1 MELEKKPYEISIWDD
16 VWNEKGYYEEQ
27 KVCNIG
33 SNNMTTPIRAF
44 NPKMVSNINGSNTFT
59 FDLNFRYWDDNLGD
73 FVENPFVS
81 LLYNER
87 KIKVREG
94 TPPNAKWYDLII
106 KDVTENSEKKV
117 FTYTAKDQYINE
129 LSKTGYELVFD
140 DKLENSVDTVNG
152 LAEKVL
158 AGSDWKVAE
167 DSVILQEQQEEPL
180 YKVEPVLNEGNSE
193 GSLETTYSLDVTPIN
208 LEGEETSETYV
219 FDIEKDKVYAFYSDI
234 AGRSSKVQ
242 ILIIKGSIEV
252 DEDNVITNG
261 RNYYIDASWSNNDS
275 EGNSK
280 PSFARE
286 INISTY
292 RGKRYVKQTGLQFDE
307 KINKYVSV
315 YEARKRDEEGNIIV
329 PEVGTI
335 PQWERRYVFSKTK
348 YLNPALI
355 QSSIVNP
362 RALDGLVGWQNRYS
376 YKVPGAENGGSRIKN
391 NSFQASIKEYEKNGE
406 KNFLSY
412 FEKIDSDA
420 KGRELYVN
428 TAITDNLD
436 LFPDGIKA
444 GDRYCLSL
452 RCGYIRDTFT
462 GKLDIDTFKPA
473 NPSYTV
479 DGSGFYADA
488 ETEEQERSYYN
499 QILVTIAPHEWSS
512 DGYKHYYTNMNSY
525 AVGYAQPPIFDDDDR
540 ITFVMTCFK
549 SLSFEDLKDVSK
561 EITLMLAVLGPKR
574 GFCFTDVQFFP
585 YMTDKKGNLLRPGE
599 IPSLDENSQIEKEY
613 YSYNPDDDYTKEE
626 EIRFEVSKNELPF
639 DYKLIID
646 SSHPYEKKRTL
657 RASKSNRFN
666 LISELCEL
674 FECWVKFEV
683 ERDNNTGKIS
693 LDEEGKPK
701 KWVRFYDYKDI
712 ETQNYA
718 GFKYGINLKS
728 INRNIES
735 DVIASKLIVENNSN
749 EFAEDGFCSI
759 SRASLN
765 PTGENFLFD
774 FNYYIRKELLDA
786 ETITKELDTYYNN
799 LRTKNNERDE
809 LIQKS
814 SGLSLSI
821 IKNESQVQSYGLLQ
835 TESNKEA
842 EKLKT
847 EVKQISGKEWNH
859 ADNMSSKELLIKSK
873 VQAIKYASS
882 RADMYK
888 QLAEKAFQE
897 LEQNKDEYKTIQEK
911 LENIANYKQGLHLNF
926 YTKYSRFIQEG
937 SWISEDYTDDNLYYL
952 DAQGTLHAS
961 AFPKVNYTIDIIDV
975 SQVEGFENFNFSLG
989 EKTTVED
996 VEFFGWALDNSGRPY
1011 KEEVIISEIT
1021 TLYDSPEQNKI
1032 KVQNYKTDFEDLF
1045 QRITTSTQKLE
1056 YKTGSYN
1063 KASSILNSDGTIK
1076 ESVLQGSLNNS
1087 SVVLSNAADS
1097 TVRWDASG
1105 IVTWSTADPNQKL
1118 IFGNGGIFMVSGKDA
1133 APRLMLSGAGL
1144 NADYI
1149 RAGKIDTDLIRIMS
1163 AGKPAFGWDSRGI
1176 SAFKF
1181 SKTDDGVQYDPFT
1194 FIRLDQFGLYGIN
1207 GGDASF
1213 DASEPDN
1220 DDGKVGIEKIKKH
1233 ANFSLTWDGFQIKST
1248 QRQGGYISIT
1258 EDNDLQVFGKSEIG
1272 DLVAL
1277 VTIGQLDG
1285 DGKIFGLRMKNA
1297 NNQISLEQTNDG
1309 KLWLRDSIS
1318 IGATGST
1325 GALVQIGL
1333 LADEQVFNANNGTF
1347 IIYKNGRVEAQE
1359 GSFRGNISAKTGEI
1373 GGFKIENGILYSTEN
1388 QEASSEENAK
1398 IVLDGLTGS
1407 LVAKKGFIG
1416 GFRISGTTLC
1426 STEGSSAG
1434 EEKIRLDGA
1443 NGTGHFQGEIV
1454 AQSGIIGGFLISNNY
1469 LEARTGTLVLDGWQG
1484 KIQASKGLIGGF
1496 QISNNYFE
1504 SQNYNSLR
1512 KGIRLDGQNALIR
1525 LGSEQEQEIQ
1535 LLGLE
1540 GKIIV
1545 KSKSGS
1551 ASSVF
1556 DSITIDA
1563 KTGSMYSYQYGSGLT
1578 AGWYIDSNEA
1588 IFNNITARGS
1598 IKASVFEYGEV
1609 QAVGGILLVRPS
1621 TRILSQLLTN
1631 FQNDFTF
1638 KVESAVGFKAGDLC
1652 LITPAPGK
1660 QVYFII
1666 SEIKDEQ
1673 DHKILECS
1681 LQSDYSNI
1689 GESNFSGMPIVN
1701 LGQPG
1706 DIGIGI
1712 NASTIGGIIEPQS
1725 ISVFELGKN
1734 TQLNTHL
1741 ILGKIPSEAIYGDMA
1756 GSYGLFADNVHLS
1769 GSLVTSNKFGY
1780 SSGIRT
1786 TPREK
1791 DKKIISIHFKENN
1804 GEILLWAGAIDETAG
1819 SIQNA
1824 NFYVNEKGYLHANGA
1839 HFNGSVLS
1847 DAIITASEI
1856 KTAIITGTGK
1866 DPALLIKD
1874 AYTGIVFSGEK
1885 IIRKGSETLFKII
1898 GKIKTYSVDESTSPE
1913 SIKSYIDEL
1922 SSRGFIIS
1930 GSISKNKLEEIDSFD
1945 SSVKETLL
1953 EGGIQY
1959 WETEYQNKTFFQ
1971 VAKDNF
1977 MIDTSSIELKGKIY
1991 TSGSLNL
1998 GEYVNGFES
2007 QLILSTDGIKKN
2019 GNNLLFDENS
2029 IVVEIA
2035 NNAAMSVDPTNLM
2048 INKKLTLS
2056 QGISYQD
2063 DAAYVP
2069 VKNSNNEVVG
2079 YNLYVY

>member
-219 FDIEKDKVYAFYSDI
+219 FDIKEDKVYAFYSDI

-242 ILIIKGSIEV
+242 ILIIKGPIEV

-376 YKVPGAENGGSRIKN
+376 YKVPGAENGGSIIKN
-391 NSFQASIKEYEKNGE
+391 NSFQASIKEYEKDGE

-412 FEKIDSDA
+412 FEKIDSDTEA
-420 KGRELYVN
+420 RELYVN

-479 DGSGFYADA
+479 DGNGFYADA

-897 LEQNKDEYKTIQEK
+897 LEQNKDEYKTIQEE
-911 LENIANYKQGLHLNF
+911 LEDIANYKQGLHLDF

-1118 IFGNGGIFMVSGKDA
+1118 IFGNGGIFMISGKDA

-1194 FIRLDQFGLYGIN
+1194 FIRLDQFGLYGVN

-1213 DASEPDN
+1213 DASEPD

-1233 ANFSLTWDGFQIKST
+1233 SNFSLTWDGFQIKST
-1248 QRQGGYISIT
+1248 KREGGYISIT
-1258 EDNDLQVFGKSEIG
+1258 EDNDFQVFDKEKCV
-1272 DLVAL
+1272 LK
-1277 VTIGQLDG
+1277 IGQLTNDEDG
-1285 DGKIFGLRMKNA
+1285 NDPIFGLRMMDSDGK
-1297 NNQISLEQTNDG
+1297 ITLEQTNDG
-1309 KLWLRDSIS
+1309 KLWLRDYIS
-1318 IGATGST
+1318 IGPVNFTQGNYP
-1325 GALVQIGL
+1325 VQIGYL
-1333 LADEQVFNANNGTF
+1333 PIPEAEEGQEPETFHRVFNANNNFIVYEDGSVRAVRGHFEGELVANSGKFGGFTIENNKLVSDSGTLTL
-1347 IIYKNGRVEAQE
+1347 NGKDGTIEAKA
-1359 GSFRGNISAKTGEI
+1359 GYI
-1373 GGFKIENGILYSTEN
+1373 GGFKIEEN
-1388 QEASSEENAK
+1388 QLVSTAFDAVSGKEKIILNGSDGSIYVKEGTFEGNITAK
-1398 IVLDGLTGS
+1398 GGT
-1407 LVAKKGFIG
+1407 IG
-1416 GFRISGTTLC
+1416 GFNIRDRFIESIYTLNGEPILVLC
-1426 STEGSSAG
+1426 GNGSRES
-1434 EEKIRLDGA
+1434 
-1443 NGTGHFQGEIV
+1443 
-1454 AQSGIIGGFLISNNY
+1454 IIGGFKISGDFFKSKTEGILLKGKEDTIIVGKDKNRISLYGN
-1469 LEARTGTLVLDGWQG
+1469 EGRIVIEKQQPGTDTSLGAIVLD
-1484 KIQASKGLIGGF
+1484 A
-1496 QISNNYFE
+1496 
-1504 SQNYNSLR
+1504 
-1512 KGIRLDGQNALIR
+1512 A
-1525 LGSEQEQEIQ
+1525 
-1535 LLGLE
+1535 
-1540 GKIIV
+1540 
-1545 KSKSGS
+1545 SGS
-1551 ASSVF
+1551 IYSTKYQQGLGW
-1556 DSITIDA
+1556 SINE
-1563 KTGSMYSYQYGSGLT
+1563 
-1578 AGWYIDSNEA
+1578 NEA

-1598 IKASVFEYGEV
+1598 IKASVFEYGEI
-1609 QAVGGILLVRPS
+1609 QAVGGIILVRPS
-1621 TRILSQLLTN
+1621 TRIQSQTQTVTET
-1631 FQNDFTF
+1631 QNYFTF
-1638 KVESAVGFKAGDLC
+1638 KVESTVGFKAGDLC
-1652 LITPAPGK
+1652 LITPTPDSK
-1660 QVYFII
+1660 IYFKI
-1666 SEIKDEQ
+1666 SNSGFDP
-1673 DHKILECS
+1673 DHELDKCY
-1681 LQSDYSNI
+1681 LQGNYNDI
-1689 GESNFSGMPIVN
+1689 DITDFSGMPIVN
-1701 LGQPG
+1701 LGQLG
-1706 DIGIGI
+1706 DVGIGI
-1712 NASTIGGIIEPQS
+1712 NSSENASLIPAQS
-1725 ISVFELGKN
+1725 ISIFELQDE
-1734 TQLNTHL
+1734 TTFQLNTHL
-1741 ILGKIPSEAIYGDMA
+1741 ILGKIPDNSAIYKNLA
-1756 GSYGLFADNVHLS
+1756 GSYGLYADNVLLN
-1769 GSLVTSNKFGY
+1769 GSLVTQSSHFDGI

-1786 TPREK
+1786 VSYENAPFS
-1791 DKKIISIHFKENN
+1791 ISDHFPAQQ
-1804 GEILLWAGAIDETAG
+1804 GQILIWAGAPTDGASDTENIPK
-1819 SIQNA
+1819 A
-1824 NFYVNEKGYLHANGA
+1824 NFYVDQYGQLHAHGA
-1839 HFNGSVLS
+1839 HFSGSVLS
-1847 DAIITASEI
+1847 DATIRASRIETAEI
-1856 KTAIITGTGK
+1856 FGTGESPA
-1866 DPALLIKD
+1866 PALKISD
-1874 AYTGIVFSGEK
+1874 AYKGLVFSG
-1885 IIRKGSETLFKII
+1885 FKISGNTI
-1898 GKIKTYSVDESTSPE
+1898 DEEETIFFELATDKLISRTDTIELQTNKTY
-1913 SIKSYIDEL
+1913 
-1922 SSRGFIIS
+1922 IS
-1930 GSISKNKLEEIDSFD
+1930 GALLFGQWQEEKFEDIMSISQLGLNWKSTNSGFDYDFVNNFIDFKINNTSVVKLEAG
-1945 SSVKETLL
+1945 KMN
-1953 EGGIQY
+1953 IQ
-1959 WETEYQNKTFFQ
+1959 E
-1971 VAKDNF
+1971 
-1977 MIDTSSIELKGKIY
+1977 
-1991 TSGSLNL
+1991 SL
-1998 GEYVNGFES
+1998 
-2007 QLILSTDGIKKN
+2007 
-2019 GNNLLFDENS
+2019 
-2029 IVVEIA
+2029 
-2035 NNAAMSVDPTNLM
+2035 
-2048 INKKLTLS
+2048 
-2056 QGISYQD
+2056 SYQD
-2063 DAAYVP
+2063 KVVYSP
-2069 VKNSNNEVVG
+2069 VREKEQVIG

>member
-1 MELEKKPYEISIWDD
+1 MELEKKPHEISIWDD
-16 VWNEKGYYEEQ
+16 VWNNEKKYYEEQ

-140 DKLENSVDTVNG
+140 DELENSVDTVNG

-180 YKVEPVLNEGNSE
+180 YKVEPVLDGGDSE
-193 GSLETTYSLDVTPIN
+193 GSSETTYSLSVTPIK
-208 LEGEETSETYV
+208 LEGEESPETYV
-219 FDIEKDKVYAFYSDI
+219 FDIKEDKIYAFYSDI

-242 ILIIKGSIEV
+242 ILIVKGSVEI

-261 RNYYIDASWSNNDS
+261 RNYYIDASWSNNES

-292 RGKRYVKQTGLQFDE
+292 RGKRYVKQTGLHFDE

-315 YEARKRDEEGNIIV
+315 YETRARDNEGNIIV
-329 PEVGTI
+329 PEVGTT

-348 YLNPALI
+348 YMNPAFV

-376 YKVPGAENGGSRIKN
+376 YRVPGAENGGSIIKN
-391 NSFQASIKEYEKNGE
+391 NSFQASIKEYEKDEE
-406 KNFLSY
+406 KKFLSY

-452 RCGYIRDTFT
+452 RCGYIRDTFS
-462 GKLDIDTFKPA
+462 GKLDINTFKPA

-479 DGSGFYADA
+479 DENGFYADV

-561 EITLMLAVLGPKR
+561 EITLMLAVLEPKE

-585 YMTDKKGNLLRPGE
+585 YMTDKNGNLLRPGI

-626 EIRFEVSKNELPF
+626 EIKFEVFKNELPF
-639 DYKLIID
+639 DYKLVID

-774 FNYYIRKELLDA
+774 FNYYIRKGLLDA
-786 ETITKELDTYYNN
+786 ETITSELDTYYNN

-859 ADNMSSKELLIKSK
+859 ADNMNSKELLIKSK

-888 QLAEKAFQE
+888 QLAEKASQE
-897 LEQNKDEYKTIQEK
+897 LEQNKDEYKIIQTE
-911 LENIANYKQGLHLNF
+911 LEDIANYKQGLHLNF

-975 SQVEGFENFNFSLG
+975 SQIEGFENFNFSLG

-1118 IFGNGGIFMVSGKDA
+1118 IFGNGGIFMISGKDA

-1194 FIRLDQFGLYGIN
+1194 FIRLDQFGLYGIKE
-1207 GGDASF
+1207 GDASF
-1213 DASEPDN
+1213 DASEPDI
-1220 DDGKVGIEKIKKH
+1220 DGKVGIEKIKKH
-1233 ANFSLTWDGFQIKST
+1233 ANFSLTWEGFQIKSA
-1248 QRQGGYISIT
+1248 QREGGYISIT
-1258 EDNDLQVFGKSEIG
+1258 EDNDFQVFDKGNCVLK
-1272 DLVAL
+1272 
-1277 VTIGQLDG
+1277 IGQLTNAEDG
-1285 DGKIFGLRMKNA
+1285 NDSIFGLRMMDSSGK
-1297 NNQISLEQTNDG
+1297 ITLEQTNDG
-1309 KLWLRDSIS
+1309 KLWLRDYIS
-1318 IGATGST
+1318 IGPVNFTQENY
-1325 GALVQIGL
+1325 LVQIGYL
-1333 LADEQVFNANNGTF
+1333 PIPKAEEGQEPETFHRVFNANNKFIVYENGKVKAIDGEFEGKLKATSGEFGGFTIENDKLVSDSGTLTL
-1347 IIYKNGRVEAQE
+1347 NGKDGTIEAKA
-1359 GSFRGNISAKTGEI
+1359 GYI
-1373 GGFKIENGILYSTEN
+1373 GGFKIGEN
-1388 QEASSEENAK
+1388 QLVSTAFDAVSGKEKIILNGKDGSIYVKEGTFEGNITAK
-1398 IVLDGLTGS
+1398 AGT
-1407 LVAKKGFIG
+1407 IG
-1416 GFRISGTTLC
+1416 GFKIQDRFIESIHTLNGEPILVLC
-1426 STEGSSAG
+1426 GDGSRES
-1434 EEKIRLDGA
+1434 
-1443 NGTGHFQGEIV
+1443 V
-1454 AQSGIIGGFLISNNY
+1454 IGGFKISGDFFRSKTEGIFLKGAEDTIIVGKDKNRISLYGNEGRIVIEKQQPGTNTSLGAIV
-1469 LEARTGTLVLDGWQG
+1469 LEA
-1484 KIQASKGLIGGF
+1484 A
-1496 QISNNYFE
+1496 
-1504 SQNYNSLR
+1504 
-1512 KGIRLDGQNALIR
+1512 
-1525 LGSEQEQEIQ
+1525 
-1535 LLGLE
+1535 
-1540 GKIIV
+1540 
-1545 KSKSGS
+1545 SGS
-1551 ASSVF
+1551 IYSTKYQQGLGW
-1556 DSITIDA
+1556 SINE
-1563 KTGSMYSYQYGSGLT
+1563 
-1578 AGWYIDSNEA
+1578 NEA

-1598 IKASVFEYGEV
+1598 IKASVFEYGEI
-1609 QAVGGILLVRPS
+1609 QAVGGIILVRPS
-1621 TRILSQLLTN
+1621 TRIQSQTQTVTET
-1631 FQNDFTF
+1631 QNYFTF
-1638 KVESAVGFKAGDLC
+1638 KVESTVGFKAGDLC
-1652 LITPAPGK
+1652 LITPTPDSK
-1660 QVYFII
+1660 IYFRI
-1666 SEIKDEQ
+1666 SNSSFDP
-1673 DHKILECS
+1673 DHELDKCY
-1681 LQSDYSNI
+1681 LQSNYSDI
-1689 GESNFSGMPIVN
+1689 DIIDFSGMPIVN
-1701 LGQPG
+1701 LGQLG
-1706 DIGIGI
+1706 DVGIGI
-1712 NASTIGGIIEPQS
+1712 NSSENASLIPAQS
-1725 ISVFELGKN
+1725 ISIFELQDEE
-1734 TQLNTHL
+1734 TFQLNSHL
-1741 ILGKIPSEAIYGDMA
+1741 ILGKIPDGELEKQIYKNLA
-1756 GSYGLFADNVHLS
+1756 GSYGLYADNVLLN
-1769 GSLVTSNKFGY
+1769 GSLITQSSQFDGI

-1786 TPREK
+1786 VSYENAPFS
-1791 DKKIISIHFKENN
+1791 ISKHFPAQQ
-1804 GEILLWAGAIDETAG
+1804 GQILIWAGAPTDGASDAENIPK
-1819 SIQNA
+1819 A
-1824 NFYVNEKGYLHANGA
+1824 NFYVDQYGQLHAHGA
-1839 HFNGSVLS
+1839 HFSGSVLS
-1847 DAIITASEI
+1847 DATIKASRIETAEI
-1856 KTAIITGTGK
+1856 FGTGESPA
-1866 DPALLIKD
+1866 PALKISD
-1874 AYTGIVFSGEK
+1874 AYKGLVFSG
-1885 IIRKGSETLFKII
+1885 FKIS
-1898 GKIKTYSVDESTSPE
+1898 GNT
-1913 SIKSYIDEL
+1913 IDKEETIFFEL
-1922 SSRGFIIS
+1922 ATDKLISR
-1930 GSISKNKLEEIDSFD
+1930 
-1945 SSVKETLL
+1945 T
-1953 EGGIQY
+1953 
-1959 WETEYQNKTFFQ
+1959 
-1971 VAKDNF
+1971 
-1977 MIDTSSIELKGKIY
+1977 DTIELQTKKIY
-1991 TSGSLNL
+1991 TSGALLFGQWQEGN
-1998 GEYVNGFES
+1998 FEDKMSIS
-2007 QLILSTDGIKKN
+2007 QLGLNWKSTNSGFDYDFT
-2019 GNNLLFDENS
+2019 NNFIDFKINNTS
-2029 IVVEIA
+2029 VV
-2035 NNAAMSVDPTNLM
+2035 
-2048 INKKLTLS
+2048 KLEAGKMNIQESL
-2056 QGISYQD
+2056 SYQD
-2063 DAAYVP
+2063 RVVYSP
-2069 VKNSNNEVVG
+2069 VREKEQVIG